1 MWDSLWVVSTI
12 FVALF
17 RKFGTIW
24 HLNTA
29 AGEVAYCYS
38 KSEVKL
44 SQSACNNISMYN
56 KCLMQS
62 CLWSPASKM
71 LQVPL
76 EYQTTAGYDSSPHP
90 SLALIMSFNAW
101 SSTNKYPILKPT
113 NKYLIWSSTYK
124 YLFGGTHIKVH
135 LLSPHRLNQ
144 VKRDC
149 ACMCSFSF
157 FVSACVCIFMF
168 IMKPPRD
175 MQDLALCTWVST
187 CVHVSL
193 LTYQRWTCGYVYT

>member
-90 SLALIMSFNAW
+90 SLALIMSLNAW

-113 NKYLIWSSTYK
+113 NKYLIWRSTNK
-124 YLFGGTHIKVH
+124 YLFGGHILKFIYCPPIDWTKLSAIVLACVH
-135 LLSPHRLNQ
+135 FH
-144 VKRDC
+144 
-149 ACMCSFSF
+149 FSCLH
-157 FVSACVCIFMF
+157 VSAFSC
-168 IMKPPRD
+168 
-175 MQDLALCTWVST
+175 S
-187 CVHVSL
+187 
-193 LTYQRWTCGYVYT
+193 